1 MLTYQQLNAHN
12 DITRKLIEKEQQK
25 VQLPF
30 QKMTQKEKVGQKP
43 SKMLFQLKAI
53 CPQPF
58 QELL

>member
-12 DITRKLIEKEQQK
+12 DTMRKLMEKKRQK

-30 QKMTQKEKVGQKP
+30 QKMTQKEKAGQKP
-43 SKMLFQLKAI
+43 SEMLFQLKAT